1 MDQPGARIT
10 QHRIRRTAP
19 VPRPAAPVGQGRG
32 APAGRERAGRTPPPL
47 LRALRREQR
56 EQRDQPVRLTGL
68 GSGLLAVVA
77 MLVAGV
83 LVARLAA
90 GSPAAYG
97 VLFTL
102 CCAVCALGVRPA
114 ELVAAPVSAP
124 IAFAAGA
131 LPVTVATAG
140 SGGLAGRAM
149 ALVGFLSLQAGW
161 LYGGTL
167 LAALIVLGRRVRLVR
182 RRRADGRTDGRA
194 QARRRPSRPPRSP
207 RRSPA
212 QRERSRH

>member
-1 MDQPGARIT
+1 MEQPGARIT
-10 QHRIRRTAP
+10 QHRTRRTAP
-19 VPRPAAPVGQGRG
+19 VPRPAAPVGQGRA

-47 LRALRREQR
+47 LRALRRDQR

-83 LVARLAA
+83 VVARLGA
-90 GSPAAYG
+90 GSPVAYG

-131 LPVTVATAG
+131 LPVTAATAG
-140 SGGLAGRAM
+140 SGGLGGRVM

-167 LAALIVLGRRVRLVR
+167 LAALIVLGRRVVLVR
-182 RRRADGRTDGRA
+182 RRRAEGRG

-212 QRERSRH
+212 QRARSRH

>member
-1 MDQPGARIT
+1 M
-10 QHRIRRTAP
+10 
-19 VPRPAAPVGQGRG
+19 PRPAAPVGQGRA

-47 LRALRREQR
+47 LRALR
-56 EQRDQPVRLTGL
+56 RDQPVRLTGL

-90 GSPAAYG
+90 GSPIAYG

-131 LPVTVATAG
+131 LPVTAATAG

-182 RRRADGRTDGRA
+182 RRRTDGRA

>member
-1 MDQPGARIT
+1 M
-10 QHRIRRTAP
+10 
-19 VPRPAAPVGQGRG
+19 
-32 APAGRERAGRTPPPL
+32 
-47 LRALRREQR
+47 LRALR
-56 EQRDQPVRLTGL
+56 RDQPVRLTGL
-68 GSGLLAVVA
+68 GSGLLAVLG

-97 VLFTL
+97 VLFVL
-102 CCAVCALGVRPA
+102 CCVVCALAVRPA

-131 LPVTVATAG
+131 LPATAATAG

-167 LAALIVLGRRVRLVR
+167 LAALIVLGRRVLLVR
-182 RRRADGRTDGRA
+182 RRRLARA

>member
-1 MDQPGARIT
+1 MEQPGARIT

-19 VPRPAAPVGQGRG
+19 VPRPAAPVGQGRA

-47 LRALRREQR
+47 LRALRRD
-56 EQRDQPVRLTGL
+56 QRDQPVRLTGL

-90 GSPAAYG
+90 GSPIAYG

-131 LPVTVATAG
+131 LPVTAATAG
-140 SGGLAGRAM
+140 SGGLGGRAM

-182 RRRADGRTDGRA
+182 RRRADGRA

-212 QRERSRH
+212 QRARSRH

>member
-1 MDQPGARIT
+1 M
-10 QHRIRRTAP
+10 
-19 VPRPAAPVGQGRG
+19 GQGRG
-32 APAGRERAGRTPPPL
+32 APVERERAGRTPPPP
-47 LRALRREQR
+47 LRVLR
-56 EQRDQPVRLTGL
+56 RDQPVRLTGL
-68 GSGLLAVVA
+68 GSGLLAVLA
-77 MLVAGV
+77 MLAAGV
-83 LVARLAA
+83 LVARLGA

-97 VLFTL
+97 VLFVF
-102 CCAVCALGVRPA
+102 CCAVCALGVRPT

-124 IAFAAGA
+124 IAFAVGA
-131 LPVTVATAG
+131 LPVTAVTAG
-140 SGGLAGRAM
+140 SGGLAGRVM

-167 LAALIVLGRRVRLVR
+167 LAALIALGRRVLLVR
-182 RRRADGRTDGRA
+182 RRRLARA